1 MKETH
6 FAIHNDPN
14 GQELW
19 RSISGNFSRFPEI
32 INEFVDDALSNFR
45 ATRPDQRRVEI
56 RLRPWE
62 EFVDVSV
69 VDTGTGI
76 RDIHAALTLGSRSG
90 GETALNEHGMGLK
103 HALASACED
112 GSWSIQ
118 TRTPEDNAQ
127 DRHLVVRGPYRL
139 GDDPMTGRYLSG
151 RGILMGPTGTAV
163 SFTCTRDFFATIRP
177 AGDRTDKPFE
187 ALVDILLEE
196 LGHTYAPILDD
207 GEMEVAVVVGEQV
220 YPVEPVFPYWELN
233 GLHDILPTDLDLG
246 GGPVSVRCCWG
257 LIHPDKDN
265 HLYYRGNMESS
276 GVEIRCNGRLMERGL
291 DKRIWSKQ
299 LHPSRNH
306 FLMVVELTADQPG
319 ALPPT
324 RPTKTGFLDGDPR
337 LEKLF
342 AWLRANVTPM
352 TPRESVEKRLTRA
365 LAEQKQAEPD
375 VLRVALEEN
384 TYCSLDLRVKMDLFV
399 SRRDQTEVYESKK
412 GPSKALDLYQL
423 KMYWDGCAVDGR
435 PVSRGILVARNH
447 PMEVRNLVRALNDS
461 YRDPTGQPY
470 HLSLLTWAEA
480 GINPKAV

>member
-6 FAIHNDPN
+6 FAIHNDPK

-19 RSISGNFSRFPEI
+19 RSISGNFQRFPEI

-56 RLRPWE
+56 RLQQWE

-90 GETALNEHGMGLK
+90 GQTALNEHGMGLK

-127 DRHLVVRGPYRL
+127 DRHLVVQGPYRL

-196 LGHTYAPILDD
+196 LGHTYAPILD
-207 GEMEVAVVVGEQV
+207 GREMEVAVVVGDQV

-233 GLHDILPTDLDLG
+233 NFHDILPTDLDLG

-299 LHPSRNH
+299 LHPSHNH

-352 TPRESVEKRLTRA
+352 APRESVEKRLTRA
-365 LAEQKQAEPD
+365 LAEQKQEEPD
-375 VLRVALEEN
+375 VLRVALEES
-384 TYCSLDLRVKMDLFV
+384 TYCSLDLRVKMNLFV
-399 SRRDQTEVYESKK
+399 SRVDQTEVYESKK

-435 PVSRGILVARNH
+435 PLSRGILVARSH
-447 PMEVRNLVRALNDS
+447 PREVQNLVSALNDS
-461 YRDPTGQPY
+461 YRDPTGRPY
-470 HLSLLTWAEA
+470 HLSLLTWAEV

>member
-1 MKETH
+1 MQEISFPICNAPKSE
-6 FAIHNDPN
+6 
-14 GQELW
+14 ELW
-19 RSISGNFSRFPEI
+19 RSISGNFQRFSEI
-32 INEFVDDALSNFR
+32 INEFVDDSLSNFR
-45 ATRPDQRRVEI
+45 ATRPKQRRVEI
-56 RLRPWE
+56 RLYQWE

-103 HALASACED
+103 HALASACEE

-118 TRTPEDNAQ
+118 TRTPEDDTQ

-139 GDDPMTGRYLSG
+139 GDDPMTGYYLPG

-163 SFTCTRDFFATIRP
+163 SFTCTRDFFATLRP

-187 ALVDILLEE
+187 VLVDILLEE
-196 LGHTYAPILDD
+196 LGYTYAPILDD
-207 GEMEVAVVVGEQV
+207 GEMEVAVVVGDQV
-220 YPVEPVFPYWELN
+220 YPVEPVFPNWELN
-233 GLHDILPTDLDLG
+233 SFHDILPTDLDLG
-246 GGPVSVRCCWG
+246 GGPVTVTCHWG

-276 GVEIRCNGRLMERGL
+276 GVEIRCNGRVMEHGL

-299 LHPSRNH
+299 LHNNRNH
-306 FLMVVELTADQPG
+306 FLAIVELTAVQPG

-324 RPTKTGFLDGDPR
+324 RPTKTGFRDGDPR

-342 AWLRANVTPM
+342 SWLRANVTPIA
-352 TPRESVEKRLTRA
+352 PQESVEKRLTRA
-365 LAEQKQAEPD
+365 LAELKRAEPD

-399 SRRDQTEVYESKK
+399 SRGDQTEVYESKK

-423 KMYWDGCAVDGR
+423 RMYWDGCAVDGR
-435 PVSRGILVARNH
+435 PLSRGILVARSH
-447 PMEVRNLVRALNDS
+447 PREVQNLVSALNDS

-470 HLSLLTWAEA
+470 HLSLLTWEEV
-480 GINPKAV
+480 GIDPKAV